1 MLVLSCALIV
11 VPNSRIRVKMSP
23 LKVSIQPLGDFDE
36 KEGRQRDSPDLLEA
50 TGEKTTP
57 AWLNSANQAIVGSLK
72 DSLSALFEVSQGE
85 VGYHRSI
92 AKFYALETV
101 ARVPYFSYTSVLH
114 LYETVGHFRNK
125 ELLRMHFEESWN
137 ELHHLL
143 IMEELG
149 GDSIFT
155 DRVIATHMAFF
166 YYWIV
171 VGLYLIN
178 PAMAYNFNFHVENH
192 ASQTYSAFLEEYA
205 DYLKAQPVPL
215 AAKEYYQGS
224 SMSNLYDVFE
234 LIRDDEM
241 EHALNMDVLERRA
254 ATMFEDSP
262 LNKT

>member
-1 MLVLSCALIV
+1 M
-11 VPNSRIRVKMSP
+11 
-23 LKVSIQPLGDFDE
+23 
-36 KEGRQRDSPDLLEA
+36 
-50 TGEKTTP
+50 
-57 AWLNSANQAIVGSLK
+57 
-72 DSLSALFEVSQGE
+72 SALFEVSQGE

-171 VGLYLIN
+171 VN
-178 PAMAYNFNFHVENH
+178 NKNVW
-192 ASQTYSAFLEEYA
+192 
-205 DYLKAQPVPL
+205 V
-215 AAKEYYQGS
+215 
-224 SMSNLYDVFE
+224 
-234 LIRDDEM
+234 
-241 EHALNMDVLERRA
+241 
-254 ATMFEDSP
+254 SP
-262 LNKT
+262 LDKQARAIKPSPGVAIPAYSHNVFVH